1 MPDEPDRDFFL
12 LMAIEWAASRAE
24 LPPDSRAHVIATA
37 VAREAAHCH
46 LLFQAGK
53 TAEVLTRLRTL
64 CRDLLGVHLPEGTR
78 SAAPDAAQTLGI
90 AADLFHRLRLA
101 ADLAAR
107 VGAA

>member
-1 MPDEPDRDFFL
+1 MPEEPDRDFFL
-12 LMAIEWAASRAE
+12 LTAIEWAAGRAE
-24 LPPDSRAHVIATA
+24 LPSDTRAYIIATA

-53 TAEVLTRLRTL
+53 AAEVLTRLRTL
-64 CRDLLGVHLPEGTR
+64 CRDLLGVHLPDATR
-78 SAAPDAAQTLGI
+78 SAAPDAAQTLGT

-101 ADLAAR
+101 ADLATR